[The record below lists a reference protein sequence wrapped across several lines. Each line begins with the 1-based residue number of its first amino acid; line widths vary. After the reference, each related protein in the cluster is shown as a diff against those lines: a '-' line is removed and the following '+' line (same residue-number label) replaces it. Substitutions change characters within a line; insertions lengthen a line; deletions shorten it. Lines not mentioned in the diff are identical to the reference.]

1 MRERKTKEIP
11 DQAMTPQVLRIENAN
26 FLESGGVSSGSSDSG
41 FLPAFLDTEDDAVYF
56 SRYGD
61 GRLAPFHLLDGLPEG
76 LVLRRNAAG
85 TVEAVKP
92 SVVSGF
98 VRAGRFYGRE
108 EAALEIAT
116 AH

>member
-1 MRERKTKEIP
+1 MGTRNTEESL

-26 FLESGGVSSGSSDSG
+26 FLESGSVSSGSAGSG
-41 FLPAFLDTEDDAVYF
+41 FLPAFLDTDNDAIYF

-76 LVLRRNAAG
+76 LVLKRNAAG

-108 EAALEIAT
+108 EAALEIAAT
-116 AH
+116 H